1 MGPEF
6 GPESNT
12 TTRRKMGPI
21 KPDFGIGNSAPTL
34 RQRKRKPWRT
44 PPPRDKVGATYR
56 GDIVVVDNEVF
67 LDKQKICNIK
77 DLKKNL
83 KKLGNSIIKAY
94 LKS

>member
-12 TTRRKMGPI
+12 TGRKMGPI
-21 KPDFGIGNSAPTL
+21 KPDFGISKSAPSS
-34 RQRKRKPWRT
+34 RQRKRKPWPT
-44 PPPRDKVGATYR
+44 PPPRDRVGATYR
-56 GDIVVVDNEVF
+56 GDLVVVDNEVF
-67 LDKQKICNIK
+67 LDKQKICHIK

>member
-1 MGPEF
+1 
-6 GPESNT
+6 
-12 TTRRKMGPI
+12 MGPI
-21 KPDFGIGNSAPTL
+21 KPDFGIRSSASTL
-34 RQRKRKPWRT
+34 SPRKRRKSWPT
-44 PPPRDKVGATYR
+44 PPSRDRVDATYR
-56 GDIVVVDNEVF
+56 GDLVVVDNEVF